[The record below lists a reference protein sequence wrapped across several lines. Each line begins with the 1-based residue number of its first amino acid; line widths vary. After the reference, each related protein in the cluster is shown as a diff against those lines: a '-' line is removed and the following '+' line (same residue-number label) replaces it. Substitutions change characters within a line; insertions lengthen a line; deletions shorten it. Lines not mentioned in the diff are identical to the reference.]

1 MNSIYHDRYENAEEV
16 SFARAVFCLGGVEG
30 RRAREEFYTNLGI
43 NSSIGSFATSR
54 IIQIVQ
60 AVAEA
65 IHSMARGERLQAEY
79 WVMAL
84 WSIALRPESKESHA
98 HA

>member
-1 MNSIYHDRYENAEEV
+1 MNSIYHGRYENAEEV
-16 SFARAVFCLGGVEG
+16 SFARAVCLGGVEG
-30 RRAREEFYTNLGI
+30 RRVREEFYTNLGI

-79 WVMAL
+79 WVVAL
-84 WSIALRPESKESHA
+84 WSNALRPESKESHA